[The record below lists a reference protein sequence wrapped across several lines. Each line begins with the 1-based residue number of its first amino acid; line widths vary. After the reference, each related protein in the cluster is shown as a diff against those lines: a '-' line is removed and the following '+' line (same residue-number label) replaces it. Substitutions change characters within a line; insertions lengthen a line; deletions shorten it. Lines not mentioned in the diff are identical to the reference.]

1 MNQELESIAFFNIY
15 LLKVLIGRK
24 SQAVVMNNTPLGKD
38 LYAIQLGNEI
48 DDLRIDFTFL
58 TTWNLSLT
66 TLYNKKPHEKYDRQ
80 IYF

>member
-1 MNQELESIAFFNIY
+1 
-15 LLKVLIGRK
+15 
-24 SQAVVMNNTPLGKD
+24 MNNTPLGKD